1 MASRGFSVAERSF
14 PWGTSPLGRRPA
26 VHRLS
31 DCGVW
36 AQELRLRALK
46 CRLSGCGVWA
56 QELRL
61 RALQRR
67 LSGCGVWAQLSCS
80 MWNLPGLG
88 FEPVPLHWQEDSY
101 PLYHQES
108 PELYFLNICFSKS

>member
-88 FEPVPLHWQEDSY
+88 VEPVPLHWQEDSY